1 MEYPPRRTDVM
12 LFLAKGQVMRIGF
25 VGDIHGRVF
34 HTLTAVLT
42 WQSILNRKL
51 DLVIQVGDFGTFPEP
66 DRLDAATS
74 RFAQEDPTE
83 LDFSRLLNA
92 DEHLSSALRDIRRR
106 LLRPIHFIR
115 GNHEDHEWLAEL
127 HTSQAI
133 PVSSVDQFD
142 LFRHVEDGVVLDF
155 ETIRIAFLGG
165 IESTETHEQIDF
177 EAYEE
182 LMRIPTGVVDLL
194 VTHDA
199 PFGIG
204 TYRGRLQG
212 SPMISALIENLQ
224 PRYHVAG
231 HYHHMNG
238 PRAYGKTVYLGLCC
252 LLHPL
257 RRDPTRSVQ
266 PGSLALLDTETDE
279 FRHVT
284 EDWLET
290 VQPSQYL

>member
-1 MEYPPRRTDVM
+1 M
-12 LFLAKGQVMRIGF
+12 KIGF

-34 HTLTAVLT
+34 HTLTAVLA
-42 WQSILNRKL
+42 WQSILNRNL
-51 DLVIQVGDFGTFPEP
+51 DLVIQVGDFGTFPEL
-66 DRLDAATS
+66 DRLDPATS

-92 DEHLSSALRDIRRR
+92 DEYLGSALRDTRRQ

-115 GNHEDHEWLAEL
+115 GNHEDHAWLAEL
-127 HTSQAI
+127 HVRQATS
-133 PVSSVDQFD
+133 VSAVDHFD
-142 LFRHVEDGVVLDF
+142 LFRHVEDGAVLDF
-155 ETIRIAFLGG
+155 EAARIAFLGG
-165 IESTETHEQIDF
+165 IESTDTDEQIDL
-177 EAYEE
+177 EAYRT
-182 LMRIPTGVVDLL
+182 LMRMPAGVVDLL

-204 TYRGRLQG
+204 TYRSRPQG
-212 SPMISALIENLQ
+212 SPMISELIETLQ

-238 PRAYGKTVYLGLCC
+238 PRNYGKTVYLGLSC

-284 EDWLET
+284 EDWLEK
-290 VQPSQYL
+290 VRPQYP